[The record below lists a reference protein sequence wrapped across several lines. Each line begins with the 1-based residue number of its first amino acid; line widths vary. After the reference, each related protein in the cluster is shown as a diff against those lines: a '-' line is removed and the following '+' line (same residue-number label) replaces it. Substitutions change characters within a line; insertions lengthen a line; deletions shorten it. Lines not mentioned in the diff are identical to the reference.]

1 MTGSCL
7 GVRFSTWLDRVPA
20 AALLASCG
28 FRGGDGLFS
37 DGGTDPDA
45 AMAKQGRLSARPKG
59 SPRGQ
64 PNYGLHALGL
74 GGRRHGLV
82 YVPRSYRKDRP
93 APFALCPHPS
103 RRQRQRRK
111 GHRSFVEEGRGGGP
125 GVACTR
131 ISGQDLGRGAGAV
144 SGPTSPSSI
153 DPLSMCSSAMPSIR
167 ATLRFR
173 LLGRRLLRPFHGDH
187 QRRPLQSLHRPLAGV
202 FGAGRTAGPWAAT
215 DRRAAA

>member
-1 MTGSCL
+1 MTRLLSRREVFNLAGSGAGRGPPGL
-7 GVRFSTWLDRVPA
+7 VRIPW
-20 AALLASCG
+20 
-28 FRGGDGLFS
+28 
-37 DGGTDPDA
+37 
-45 AMAKQGRLSARPKG
+45 GRRAVLRWRHRS
-59 SPRGQ
+59 
-64 PNYGLHALGL
+64 
-74 GGRRHGLV
+74 GRRHGETRTAQRAETITTGPTGLR
-82 YVPRSYRKDRP
+82 PQCARSRGPPGRARLRAAFVSKRSAGP
-93 APFALCPHPS
+93 LCPHPS